1 MIQFFPVYIL
11 AAAYYVLGIVAYIT
25 IYIQNSPQNT
35 RKDGALTYLNV
46 TPMNVLRE
54 TSIDMDLEYAAN

>member
-11 AAAYYVLGIVAYIT
+11 AATYYSLGIIAYT
-25 IYIQNSPQNT
+25 YIYFQNRTTNSRRSEN
-35 RKDGALTYLNV
+35 LTYLNV